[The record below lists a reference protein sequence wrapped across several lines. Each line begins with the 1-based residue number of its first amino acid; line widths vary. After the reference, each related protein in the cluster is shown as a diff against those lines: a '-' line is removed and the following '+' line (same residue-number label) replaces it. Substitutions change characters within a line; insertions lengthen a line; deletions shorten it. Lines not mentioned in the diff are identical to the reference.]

1 MFAAEF
7 ILFAIL
13 FAIPIIWTVL
23 KVLVTHL
30 IDSERDF
37 CADGAPGWNR
47 TSDPQLRRPTRSQ

>member
-37 CADGAPGWNR
+37 CAAQKEKV
-47 TSDPQLRRPTRSQ
+47 SDHDLKAA